1 MRTAT
6 RITLANVT
14 EKLGTSFTAV
24 GLAGIVWKQ
33 LDLRGMTVFL
43 IAGALSSALGIWLK
57 PKD

>member
-6 RITLANVT
+6 LITLANVT
-14 EKLGTSFTAV
+14 EKLGTSFTAI

-33 LDLRGMTVFL
+33 IDLRGMTLFL
-43 IAGALSSALGIWLK
+43 IAGALSSALRIWLK